1 MGRKAEVSL
10 YRLFNVEGTHSNGG
24 RPSRL
29 TRDVSIRQ
37 TLGDRSR
44 MPRGRLRS
52 NGLCGSNSRRPDG
65 AITSGLPTIHAVPL
79 GAYVV

>member
-44 MPRGRLRS
+44 MTGKPEVMPSILRIGPQPCDRGPQSLRTCP
-52 NGLCGSNSRRPDG
+52 GEARR
-65 AITSGLPTIHAVPL
+65 
-79 GAYVV
+79 